1 MHSQDTFF
9 LESMIP
15 ETRTN
20 NKNQRNKGFKLIY
33 LSLDEE
39 RRRIGEEYSVRET
52 ESVSLYLFFICSL
65 QKSIKV
71 LQYIKILSAIKRR
84 IIVEMLRILIKKIFK
99 SISISIEEDNLIILS
114 RILSSL
120 SSLSFA
126 ACVECWVKQLNTKT
140 GYVIWLRFVK
150 HLRHLL

>member
-20 NKNQRNKGFKLIY
+20 NKNQKNKGFKLIY

-65 QKSIKV
+65 
-71 LQYIKILSAIKRR
+71 
-84 IIVEMLRILIKKIFK
+84 
-99 SISISIEEDNLIILS
+99 
-114 RILSSL
+114 
-120 SSLSFA
+120 
-126 ACVECWVKQLNTKT
+126 
-140 GYVIWLRFVK
+140 
-150 HLRHLL
+150 

>member
-20 NKNQRNKGFKLIY
+20 NKNQRNKEFKLIY
-33 LSLDEE
+33 LSLDEA

-65 QKSIKV
+65 
-71 LQYIKILSAIKRR
+71 
-84 IIVEMLRILIKKIFK
+84 
-99 SISISIEEDNLIILS
+99 
-114 RILSSL
+114 
-120 SSLSFA
+120 
-126 ACVECWVKQLNTKT
+126 
-140 GYVIWLRFVK
+140 
-150 HLRHLL
+150 